1 MWAPGRFISEVRD
14 LGREFLERQSLSQ
27 TLPPSL
33 PGRPVFTQ
41 HLSSW
46 ALREVSFSGAPQE
59 QHVSVSVGDLK
70 IEFERKSNWVSEG
83 HSACTWACR

>member
-1 MWAPGRFISEVRD
+1 MWAPGRFISEVRG
-14 LGREFLERQSLSQ
+14 LGREFLEGQSLSQ

-41 HLSSW
+41 HLPSW
-46 ALREVSFSGAPQE
+46 ALRVASSSGAPQE

-70 IEFERKSNWVSEG
+70 IDFERKNS
-83 HSACTWACR
+83 